1 LAVVKEESISPALA
15 GRLGYLLSTA
25 ANGVRER
32 TEAALLPLDL
42 TPKLLGALDV
52 LLGEGPMSQV
62 ELAKRLR
69 VDRTTMVDII
79 DGLEQRYFVERT
91 LNPEDRRRYL
101 VTVTRRGEQ
110 VHRRASAAA
119 DEVQGSL
126 LAALSPKDVERLRQ
140 LLISLIH
147 ASSEK

>member
-1 LAVVKEESISPALA
+1 
-15 GRLGYLLSTA
+15 
-25 ANGVRER
+25 
-32 TEAALLPLDL
+32 
-42 TPKLLGALDV
+42 
-52 LLGEGPMSQV
+52 MSQV